1 MDFAITKPC
10 QLALVIKLGQEIDP
24 AQIDP
29 EKKKKKNHS
38 LHCLPGEVSCLL
50 SPLVIIH
57 CFLFLSL

>member
-10 QLALVIKLGQEIDP
+10 QLALEIDP

-29 EKKKKKNHS
+29 EKKRKKNHS

-57 CFLFLSL
+57 YFLFLSL